1 MRLEMV
7 GLSDIGVT
15 RKNNEDQVGI
25 FPELNLGLIC
35 DGMGGHSAGA
45 FASQLA
51 IEILKSVYE
60 KQHDQRISQLVSD
73 VDFKYRGLCAR
84 VIGGLRLAN
93 HHIYNLALK
102 NSPQRGMGTTV
113 ALVVFEPGLA
123 ILAHVGDSRIYR
135 VRDRELSQLTDDHS
149 WINELIQ
156 DREIKKE
163 EARFFQKKNVITR
176 ALGMAPGVKIDLR
189 IEPIENGD
197 IFLLCSDGLTN
208 SLNDDLI
215 QAILVNYQPDLES
228 VTHNLIDMAK
238 RIDGSDN
245 ISVVL
250 VKVLDAGNPSR
261 PVTPSQT
268 TIKEENS
275 KIVSLE
281 NRIFRQNMARKSNNN
296 FFFNL
301 FDRYKN
307 ILLLLIGT
315 ILLVIFSL
323 LLFK

>member
-1 MRLEMV
+1 
-7 GLSDIGVT
+7 
-15 RKNNEDQVGI
+15 
-25 FPELNLGLIC
+25 
-35 DGMGGHSAGA
+35 
-45 FASQLA
+45 
-51 IEILKSVYE
+51 
-60 KQHDQRISQLVSD
+60 
-73 VDFKYRGLCAR
+73 
-84 VIGGLRLAN
+84 
-93 HHIYNLALK
+93 
-102 NSPQRGMGTTV
+102 
-113 ALVVFEPGLA
+113 
-123 ILAHVGDSRIYR
+123 LAHVGDSRIYR

-176 ALGMAPGVKIDLR
+176 ALGMAPGVKIDVR

-245 ISVVL
+245 ISVAI
-250 VKVLDAGNPSR
+250 VKVLDAGSASR
-261 PVTPSQT
+261 PLTPSQV
-268 TIKEENS
+268 TIKEANS

-281 NRIFRQNMARKSNNN
+281 NKIFRQNMARKSNNN
-296 FFFNL
+296 IFFNL
-301 FDRYKN
+301 FSRYKTF
-307 ILLLLIGT
+307 LLLLIGT

-323 LLFK
+323 MLYK